1 VARGRAREG
10 AVAARPL
17 DGVDLSGR
25 VALVTGARRGIGL
38 ACAEALAAA
47 GARVALADLPG
58 TELDEPLRRL
68 AHEGHT
74 AHHVDVAD
82 PESVER
88 LLSEVVAAHGRV
100 DVAANAAAIIST
112 VPFLELTVEEWRR
125 TLAVNLDGTML
136 VGQAAARQFV
146 RQGGG
151 GRIIFYGSILSRIA
165 RLNNV
170 AYCASKAAVV
180 QAARCMALEL
190 APHGITVNVI
200 SPGSTATEM
209 LVGVQTRGDPA
220 LLEGVV
226 RGNLSE
232 WRLGIPLGRL
242 ADPADQAALAV
253 FLASE
258 AGRHVT
264 GQELAVDGGQSLV

>member
-1 VARGRAREG
+1 
-10 AVAARPL
+10 
-17 DGVDLSGR
+17 
-25 VALVTGARRGIGL
+25 
-38 ACAEALAAA
+38 
-47 GARVALADLPG
+47 
-58 TELDEPLRRL
+58 
-68 AHEGHT
+68 
-74 AHHVDVAD
+74 
-82 PESVER
+82 VER
-88 LLSEVVAAHGRV
+88 LLREVVAAHGRL
-100 DVAANAAAIIST
+100 DIAANAAGIIST
-112 VPFLELTVEEWRR
+112 VPFLELSVEEWRR

-151 GRIIFYGSILSRIA
+151 GRIIFYGSILSRVA
-165 RLNNV
+165 RLNNA

-209 LVGVQTRGDPA
+209 LVDVQTRGDPE
-220 LLEGVV
+220 LLEGVI
-226 RGNLSE
+226 RGKLGE

-264 GQELAVDGGQSLV
+264 GQELVVDGGQSLV